1 MKNRISKIYNGS
13 IAEEADIKPG
23 DYLIKINDKDVND
36 ILDYKFLSSDENVLL
51 EVEKEDGEIWEI
63 PVEKEFGEDLGMEFD
78 EFLLDKAK
86 SCSNKCIFCFVDQ
99 LPKGMRKSLYFKDD
113 DSRLS
118 FLQGNFIT
126 LTNLS
131 DYDLDRIIE
140 YKISPINISVH
151 TTNSQLRIKML
162 NNRSAGNIL
171 EKIRKLVNGG
181 IKVNCQIV
189 SCLGYNNGSELIKT
203 IEDLYVLY
211 PGVMNLAV
219 VPFGASKHRENL
231 TQIPIYDKNSS
242 QAEIENVKPL
252 QEKYLKEIGTPFVRL
267 SDEFYITAR
276 VKFPD
281 KDFYGDYE
289 QIEDGIG
296 MISFFRENIEN
307 SIENLKKGRGSF
319 TIVTGLLAY
328 NEMMDLKL
336 QIQNKNPEILI
347 NVAKITNNIFGENI
361 TVSGLLTGTDIIK
374 QLKETEINEYIIL
387 PSNLV
392 RRDYEVKDYKELV
405 LLDDCK
411 VIDIENKLERQVI
424 LINYNGEDLIELI
437 NERLKE
443 E

>member
-1 MKNRISKIYNGS
+1 MKNRISRVYNGS
-13 IAEEADIKPG
+13 IAEEVDIKPG
-23 DYLIKINDKDVND
+23 DYLIKINDKDIND
-36 ILDYKFLSSDENVLL
+36 ILDYKFLSSDENILL
-51 EVEKEDGEIWEI
+51 EIEKENGETWEI

-86 SCSNKCIFCFVDQ
+86 SCSNKCIFCFIDQ

-140 YKISPINISVH
+140 YKISPINVSVH

-162 NNRSAGNIL
+162 NNRFAGNIL
-171 EKIRKLVNGG
+171 EKIKKLVQGG

-189 SCLGYNNGSELIKT
+189 CCIGYNNGKDLIKT
-203 IEDLYVLY
+203 IEDLYPLY

-231 TQIPIYDKNSS
+231 TKIPLYDKRSS
-242 QAEIENVKPL
+242 QAEIENVKIL
-252 QEKYLKEIGTPFVRL
+252 QGKYLREIGTPFVRL
-267 SDEFYITAR
+267 SDEFYIKAE

-281 KDFYGDYE
+281 KDFYGEYE

-296 MISFFRENIEN
+296 MISFFRENIESN
-307 SIENLKKGRGSF
+307 IENLKKGRGSF
-319 TIVTGLLAY
+319 TIVTGLLSY
-328 NEMMDLKL
+328 NEMVDLKL
-336 QIQNKNPEILI
+336 KIQNKNPEILI

-374 QLKETEINEYIIL
+374 QLKDTEINEYIIL

-411 VIDIENKLERQVI
+411 IIDIENKLERQVI
-424 LINYNGEDLIELI
+424 LTNYNGEDFIELI

>member
-1 MKNRISKIYNGS
+1 MKNRISRIYNGS

-36 ILDYKFLSSDENVLL
+36 ILDYKFLSSDENILL
-51 EVEKEDGEIWEI
+51 EIEKENGEIWEI

-171 EKIRKLVNGG
+171 EKIKKLVNGG

-203 IEDLYVLY
+203 IEDLYALY

-231 TQIPIYDKNSS
+231 TQIPLYDKKSS

-267 SDEFYITAR
+267 SDEFYITAG

-307 SIENLKKGRGSF
+307 SIEDLKKGKGSF

-336 QIQNKNPEILI
+336 QIQDKNPEILI

-374 QLKETEINEYIIL
+374 QLKETDIYEYIIL

-392 RRDYEVKDYKELV
+392 RKDYEVKDYKELV

-411 VIDIENKLERQVI
+411 IIDIENKLKRQVI
-424 LINYNGEDLIELI
+424 LTNYNGEDFIELI